1 MLTNQPR
8 SINAM
13 QRISRIIICLSALW
27 LCASCSHYKFPWVYR
42 IDVEQGNVL
51 DEQQIAQLQVGMT
64 QKQVKFLLGSP
75 MVQDTFKQNRWDY
88 FYSMRTGKG
97 IFNRQR
103 ITLTFEGNT
112 LSNIEKKDYETR
124 ELIY

>member
-1 MLTNQPR
+1 MLTKQPR

-13 QRISRIIICLSALW
+13 LTFTRILLCITALF

-42 IDVEQGNVL
+42 INVEQGNVL
-51 DEQQIAQLQVGMT
+51 DEKKVAQLQVGMT
-64 QKQVKFLLGSP
+64 QKQVTFLLGTP
-75 MVQDTFKQNRWDY
+75 IIRDTFNQNRWDY
-88 FYSMRTGKG
+88 YYSMRTGKG
-97 IFNRQR
+97 VFNRQR
-103 ITLTFEGNT
+103 ITLLFEGNT